1 MTKVKNSVVWLFC
14 YSYSD
19 YLPDIG
25 DEMYLGTESICIFVR
40 PHAFV
45 AAIWRAEE

>member
-1 MTKVKNSVVWLFC
+1 MMKVKNSVVRLCC

-25 DEMYLGTESICIFVR
+25 DEMYLGTDSICILVR

-45 AAIWRAEE
+45 AAI